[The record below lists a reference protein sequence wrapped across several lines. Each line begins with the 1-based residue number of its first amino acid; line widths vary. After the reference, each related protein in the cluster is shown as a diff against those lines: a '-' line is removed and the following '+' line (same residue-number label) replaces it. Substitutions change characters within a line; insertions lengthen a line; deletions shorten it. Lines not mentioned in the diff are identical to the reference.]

1 MNDVTTYKQA
11 NIFTTAKYPFTTLEK
26 DIMIM
31 VLSQIKNGT
40 TECFYHVSG
49 KAIVE
54 KSGAKLNINNFV
66 DACDKLQ
73 HRNLK
78 LITKRGNLLSVQMVS
93 SAEYLK
99 GSGVM
104 EIEISQKLLP
114 FLVDLSSH
122 FTLIDFEI
130 ILSLRKTSSKRLYEL
145 LCQYRDTGWAYFNLI
160 ELKEY
165 LDLIDEYG
173 NQKYSNWKDMRINS
187 ITPAVKEINEHT
199 DLKLSYEVRTI
210 GKKVIG
216 IDFKFEPRPY
226 QKQINFSEN
235 EIEYVNRLKSYGLAN
250 WQVKWILSN
259 CTEDEINKKLY
270 KIQIDK
276 SNVDKSSLGGYASSV
291 FGCKTMEDANRN
303 ALGDTNI

>member
-1 MNDVTTYKQA
+1 MTDITTFKQA

-31 VLSQIKNGT
+31 VLSQLKEGSK
-40 TECFYHVSG
+40 ERYYHVSAKDIAD
-49 KAIVE
+49 KA
-54 KSGAKLNINNFV
+54 GAKLNINNFV

-73 HRNLK
+73 SRNLK
-78 LITKRGNLLSVQMVS
+78 LVRPNGNLLSVQMVS

-104 EIEISQKLLP
+104 EIEISEKLLP
-114 FLVDLSSH
+114 FLVNLSAH
-122 FTLIDFEI
+122 FTLIDFEV
-130 ILSLRKTSSKRLYEL
+130 ILSLRKKSSKRLYEL
-145 LCQYRDTGWAYFNLI
+145 LCQYRDTGWVYLSI
-160 ELKEY
+160 IDLKGY

-173 NQKYSNWKDMRINS
+173 NQSYDNWYDLKVNS
-187 ITPAVKEINEHT
+187 IDPAIKEINNNT
-199 DLKLSYEVRTI
+199 DIKLSYEVRKI

-235 EIEYVNRLKSYGLAN
+235 QIEFVDRLKAYGLAN

-276 SNVDKSSLGGYASSV
+276 SNVDKSSLGGYASAI
-291 FGCKTMEDANRN
+291 FGCKTMEDANKN
-303 ALGDTNI
+303 ALKTT